1 MNNNSQTL
9 KPSNSQ
15 TQSADTVLMIEPIAF
30 GFNEQ
35 TAVNN
40 YFQVQQEGNV
50 QEKALQE
57 FHSFVEKLRAKG
69 IDVITIKDTIDPKTP
84 DSIFPNNW
92 VSFHADGK
100 IVLYPMFAENRRLER
115 REDIINQIKE
125 QFDVTEIIDYSK
137 IENEDKYLEGTGSMI
152 FDHAS
157 KIAYGSVSLR
167 LDEELFRKFCAE
179 FGFTPVVFHSYQTAG
194 EERLPIY
201 HTNVMMCVAD
211 KFVVIC
217 LDCIDDET
225 ERQNVI
231 DSIKNSGKELIEISE
246 DQMQNF
252 AGNMLQVQNKNGEKF
267 LVMSQ
272 SAYKSLKPQ
281 QVSAIEK
288 YSEIIYSDLETIE
301 TNGGGSA
308 RCMLAEVFL
317 PKK

>member
-1 MNNNSQTL
+1 MQT
-9 KPSNSQ
+9 
-15 TQSADTVLMIEPIAF
+15 TDTVLMIEPIAF

-40 YFQVQQEGNV
+40 YFQIQQEGNV
-50 QEKALQE
+50 QDKALKE
-57 FHSFVEKLRAKG
+57 FNAFVENLRAKD
-69 IDVITIKDTIDPKTP
+69 INVITIKDTLEPKTP

-100 IVLYPMFAENRRLER
+100 VVLYPMFAENRRLER
-115 REDIINQIKE
+115 RDDIINQIKE
-125 QFDVTEIIDYSK
+125 QFEVTEVIDYSGAEK
-137 IENEDKYLEGTGSMI
+137 DNLFLEGTGSMI
-152 FDHAS
+152 FDHDN
-157 KIAYGSVSLR
+157 KLAYGSVSLR
-167 LDEELFRKFCAE
+167 LDEGLFRKFCSD
-179 FGFTPVVFHSYQTAG
+179 FGFQPVVFHSYQTAG

-211 KFVVIC
+211 QFVVIC
-217 LDCIDDET
+217 LDCIDDES
-225 ERQNVI
+225 ERNNVI
-231 DSIKNSGKELIEISE
+231 ETIKNSGKELIEISE

-252 AGNMLQVQNKNGEKF
+252 AGNMLQVQNQSGKRF

-272 SAYKSLKPQ
+272 SAYKSLNRD

-288 YSEIIYSDLETIE
+288 YCEIIYSDLEVIE

>member
-1 MNNNSQTL
+1 MQT
-9 KPSNSQ
+9 
-15 TQSADTVLMIEPIAF
+15 TDTVLMIEPVAF

-50 QEKALQE
+50 QDKALKE
-57 FHSFVEKLRAKG
+57 FNDFVEKLRAKD
-69 IDVITIKDTIDPKTP
+69 INVITIKDTLEPKTP

-100 IVLYPMFAENRRLER
+100 VVLYPMFAENRRLER
-115 REDIINQIKE
+115 RDDIINQIKE
-125 QFDVTEIIDYSK
+125 QFEVTEVIDYSGAEK
-137 IENEDKYLEGTGSMI
+137 DNLFLEGTGSMI
-152 FDHAS
+152 FDHDN

-167 LDEELFRKFCAE
+167 LDEGLFRKFCSD
-179 FGFTPVVFHSYQTAG
+179 FSFQPVVFHSYQTAG

-211 KFVVIC
+211 QFVVIC
-217 LDCIDDET
+217 LDCIDDEL
-225 ERQNVI
+225 EREKVI
-231 DSIKNSGKELIEISE
+231 ETIKNSGKELIEISE

-252 AGNMLQVQNKNGEKF
+252 AGNMLQVQNKSGEKF

-272 SAYKSLKPQ
+272 SAYKSLNRD

-288 YSEIIYSDLETIE
+288 YCEIIYSDLEVIE

>member
-1 MNNNSQTL
+1 MQT
-9 KPSNSQ
+9 
-15 TQSADTVLMIEPIAF
+15 TDTVLMIEPIAF

-50 QEKALQE
+50 QEKALYE

-69 IDVITIKDTIDPKTP
+69 INVITIKDTIDPKTP

-152 FDHAS
+152 FDHDN

-167 LDEELFRKFCAE
+167 LDEELFRKFCSE
-179 FGFTPVVFHSYQTAG
+179 FGFTPIVFHSYQTAG

-252 AGNMLQVQNKNGEKF
+252 AGNMLQVQNNSGEKF
-267 LVMSQ
+267 LIMSQ
-272 SAYKSLKPQ
+272 SAYKSLKPE
-281 QVSAIEK
+281 QVSAIKK

>member
-1 MNNNSQTL
+1 MQT
-9 KPSNSQ
+9 
-15 TQSADTVLMIEPIAF
+15 TDTVLMIEPVAF

-50 QEKALQE
+50 QGEALKE
-57 FHSFVEKLRAKG
+57 FNAFVEKLRAKG
-69 IDVITIKDTIDPKTP
+69 INVITIKDTLEPKTP

-100 IVLYPMFAENRRLER
+100 VVLYPMFAENRRLER
-115 REDIINQIKE
+115 RDDIINQIKE
-125 QFDVTEIIDYSK
+125 QFEVTEVIDYSGAEK
-137 IENEDKYLEGTGSMI
+137 DNLFLEGTGSMI
-152 FDHAS
+152 FDHDN
-157 KIAYGSVSLR
+157 KLAYGSVSLR
-167 LDEELFRKFCAE
+167 LDEGLFRKFCSD
-179 FGFTPVVFHSYQTAG
+179 FGFQPVVFHSYQNAG

-211 KFVVIC
+211 QFVVIC
-217 LDCIDDET
+217 LDCIDDESD
-225 ERQNVI
+225 RNNVI
-231 DSIKNSGKELIEISE
+231 ETIKNSGKELIEISE

-252 AGNMLQVQNKNGEKF
+252 AGNMLQVHNKSGEKF

-272 SAYKSLKPQ
+272 SAYKSLNRD

-288 YSEIIYSDLETIE
+288 YCEIIYSDLEVIE